1 VAVSFIDEGN
11 QSTWRKPQT
20 YRKSNTGS
28 QFCFAST
35 TSKNNMLEDMEQT
48 WEKNTGRLKKTN
60 FLLLNIYLFLHL
72 LFIIVY
78 TIFYIFKC
86 VYE

>member
-1 VAVSFIDEGN
+1 
-11 QSTWRKPQT
+11 
-20 YRKSNTGS
+20 
-28 QFCFAST
+28 
-35 TSKNNMLEDMEQT
+35 MEQT
-48 WEKNTGRLKKTN
+48 WEKNTGRLKKKN

>member
-1 VAVSFIDEGN
+1 
-11 QSTWRKPQT
+11 
-20 YRKSNTGS
+20 
-28 QFCFAST
+28 
-35 TSKNNMLEDMEQT
+35 MLEDMEQT